1 MAVPTNGGKRHSPPP
16 RHQVPEVD
24 APALG
29 LARQVRS
36 SVAALRAGGRP
47 RWADVLEPLIEPLQ
61 DGDLRAVR
69 LAANRV
75 RAAFGVGE
83 SIAEDL
89 EEAEGRALRDAA
101 DATLRALARY
111 EARVGRHAVGEGR

>member
-1 MAVPTNGGKRHSPPP
+1 
-16 RHQVPEVD
+16 
-24 APALG
+24 LG

>member
-1 MAVPTNGGKRHSPPP
+1 MEERPRPVKRPSSQPP

-24 APALG
+24 TPALA
-29 LARQVRS
+29 LAREVRR
-36 SVAALRAGGRP
+36 SVQALRGAERP
-47 RWADVLEPLIEPLQ
+47 RWADVLQPLIEPLQ

-89 EEAEGRALRDAA
+89 EKAEGRALRDAA

-111 EARVGRHAVGEGR
+111 EARLGR